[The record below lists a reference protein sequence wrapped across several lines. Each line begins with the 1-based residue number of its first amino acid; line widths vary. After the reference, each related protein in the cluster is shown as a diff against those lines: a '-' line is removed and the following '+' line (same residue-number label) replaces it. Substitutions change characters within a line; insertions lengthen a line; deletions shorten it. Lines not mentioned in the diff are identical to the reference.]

1 MYWVSKLLSKHENQ
15 HLNSDQHLADIVV
28 RVLVIAVFCSSSL
41 AFAGATEIT
50 SEPNEL
56 NWLGDDTVTIDDTDL
71 SSINGKGAEVTALD
85 SDSKLAIILWDE
97 GRQGNKGG
105 THHEMSSR
113 PVITLTV
120 IQK

>member
-1 MYWVSKLLSKHENQ
+1 MYWVSKLLSNHENQ
-15 HLNSDQHLADIVV
+15 PLNGAQHLADIIV
-28 RVLVIAVFCSSSL
+28 RVLVIAVLCSSSL
-41 AFAGATEIT
+41 AFAGAAEIS

-71 SSINGKGAEVTALD
+71 SSINGKGAEATALD
-85 SDSKLAIILWDE
+85 SESKLAIILWDE
-97 GRQGNKGG
+97 GRQGNKGS
-105 THHEMSSR
+105 TNHEISSR